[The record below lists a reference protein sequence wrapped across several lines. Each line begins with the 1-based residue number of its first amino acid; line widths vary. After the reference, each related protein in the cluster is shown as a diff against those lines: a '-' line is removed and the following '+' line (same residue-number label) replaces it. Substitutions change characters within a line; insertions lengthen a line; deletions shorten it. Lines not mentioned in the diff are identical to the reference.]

1 MIVNKEVTI
10 VQRKDIMFCDKC
22 KVELFHM
29 DEVSTF
35 HIGDKRSAKYLQVSY
50 GMLLDNKGKINY
62 LYCEDC
68 SPALLNKITKLNATK

>member
-1 MIVNKEVTI
+1 MIVNKEVT
-10 VQRKDIMFCDKC
+10 VVLRKDIMFCDKC
-22 KVELFHM
+22 KKELFHM
-29 DEVSTF
+29 DEVSKLQ
-35 HIGDKRSAKYLQVSY
+35 IGHESNTKYLQISY